1 MATLTY
7 DPTPAD
13 QPEFNAEEQA
23 ALELGEKVAQEENT
37 LLAGKF
43 EDPAAL
49 EQAYLELQSKLGE
62 RQPEAE
68 PEPEPEKTIEEYDK
82 EEQTEARSL
91 SPQEQ
96 TKLQN
101 IAGGPAEYKA
111 LMQWASDNLEL
122 DQISMFN
129 GVIQQGDPDACFFA
143 ISTLQNLYKGSS
155 NQEGKMLTGRSARDR
170 KPHFRSQAEVV
181 QAMQDARYDSDPAYR
196 QDVFN
201 ALQNSELSY

>member
-23 ALELGEKVAQEENT
+23 ALELGEQVAQEENQ

-49 EQAYLELQSKLGE
+49 EQAYLELQAKLGE
-62 RQPEAE
+62 RQPEPE
-68 PEPEPEKTIEEYDK
+68 PEPEPEKTVEDYDK
-82 EEQTEARSL
+82 EEQSEKRSL
-91 SPQEQ
+91 TPQEQ
-96 TKLQN
+96 TKLQD
-101 IAGGPAEYKA
+101 IAGGPEQYKA
-111 LMQWASDNLEL
+111 LMQWASDNLEG

-129 GVIQQGDPDACFFA
+129 GVIQQGDPNACFFA
-143 ISTLQNLYKGSS
+143 ISTLQNLFKGNS
-155 NQEGKMLTGRSARDR
+155 NQEGKMLTGKSAQDR
-170 KPHFRSQAEVV
+170 TPHFRSQAEVV
-181 QAMQDARYDSDPAYR
+181 QAMQDSRYDTDPAYR

-201 ALQNSELSY
+201 ALQNSNIGY